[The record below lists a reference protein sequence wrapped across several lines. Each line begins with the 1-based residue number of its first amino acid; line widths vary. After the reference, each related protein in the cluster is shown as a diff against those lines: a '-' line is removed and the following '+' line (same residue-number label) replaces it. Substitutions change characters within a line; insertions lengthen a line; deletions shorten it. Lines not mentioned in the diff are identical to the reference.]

1 MRLQHYIVA
10 KRRYL
15 VMPIFVAEFLELDTK
30 KLEGEWCLGGDPY
43 FLNAE
48 RNIHQLYR
56 WSKGDS
62 LRIDGVYGV
71 GAPYLTMLLDS
82 WVCGPSNFLNVAHP
96 LSLLGDSILDV
107 WLGCYPDVPEQDD
120 DEFLVVNLTRYPSY
134 FLVDR
139 MHPLLERRDEL
150 VLEDLYDFP
159 VLSLPDGAFPKIQSH
174 LKGLGFQRSNIG
186 ITRHAVS
193 SWEGQTE
200 DQVTVSYGTART
212 IGNFGGTKVP
222 LPLSTGLTVGDS
234 LVVKRRFASSDY
246 FRQLL
251 LYLGE
256 RAQSLSESF
265 DDLECCSD
273 PFDWLS
279 NSSTD

>member
-1 MRLQHYIVA
+1 M
-10 KRRYL
+10 
-15 VMPIFVAEFLELDTK
+15 
-30 KLEGEWCLGGDPY
+30 
-43 FLNAE
+43 
-48 RNIHQLYR
+48 
-56 WSKGDS
+56 
-62 LRIDGVYGV
+62 
-71 GAPYLTMLLDS
+71 
-82 WVCGPSNFLNVAHP
+82 
-96 LSLLGDSILDV
+96 
-107 WLGCYPDVPEQDD
+107 PEQDD

-139 MHPLLERRDEL
+139 MHPLLERRNEL
-150 VLEDLYDFP
+150 VLDDIYDFP
-159 VLSLPDGAFPKIQSH
+159 VLSLPEGAFPKIQSH
-174 LKGLGFQRSNIG
+174 LKGLGFQRSNVG

-273 PFDWLS
+273 SFDWLS
-279 NSSTD
+279 NSSIA

>member
-1 MRLQHYIVA
+1 M
-10 KRRYL
+10 
-15 VMPIFVAEFLELDTK
+15 
-30 KLEGEWCLGGDPY
+30 GGDLDL
-43 FLNAE
+43 LNAE

-62 LRIDGVYGV
+62 LGFDGIYGV
-71 GAPYLTMLLDS
+71 GTPYLTILLDS
-82 WVCGPSNFLNVAHP
+82 WVCGPSNFLNVAHL
-96 LSLLGDSILDV
+96 LSLLGHTILDA
-107 WLGCYPDVPEQDD
+107 WLGCYPDVPEQDN

-159 VLSLPDGAFPKIQSH
+159 VLSLRDGAFPKIQPH
-174 LKGLGFQRSNIG
+174 LKRLGFQRSNVG
-186 ITRHAVS
+186 ITRHIVS

-200 DQVTVSYGTART
+200 DQVTVSYGTERT

-222 LPLSTGLTVGDS
+222 LPLSTGLTVGDA
-234 LVVKRRFASSDY
+234 LVIKRRFACSEY

-251 LYLGE
+251 LCLGE
-256 RAQSLSESF
+256 RSQFLSESF

-279 NSSTD
+279 NSSSA